1 MLKQNAFAAKRKE
14 KQYQLSH
21 PLPIT
26 YQFKTM
32 GVSGL
37 RRGDMFHIDGIPR
50 KYKNN
55 GVFQITQ
62 LEQVLEGSL
71 WTTSVTG
78 KYRQF
83 IQEI

>member
-1 MLKQNAFAAKRKE
+1 MLKQNAYQDKRKQ

-26 YQFKTM
+26 YTFKTM

-37 RRGDMFHIDGIPR
+37 RRGDMFVIDGIPV

-62 LEQVLEGSL
+62 LEQVLDGSL

-83 IQEI
+83 IQEM

>member
-1 MLKQNAFAAKRKE
+1 
-14 KQYQLSH
+14 
-21 PLPIT
+21 
-26 YQFKTM
+26 M